1 MRALV
6 IHAPHD
12 LRIDDVPVVQPGA
25 GEVKVRVRM
34 GGICGS
40 DLHYFHNGGFGA
52 IRIREP
58 MSLGHE
64 VAGTVTAVG
73 SGVTCVAVGD
83 KVAVNPSKPCGHCRF
98 CIEGD
103 RQQCLDMRFFG
114 SAMRFPHL
122 QGAFREELII
132 DETQAVKVLPDT
144 PFEEA
149 VFSEPLSV
157 ALHAVSGA
165 GSLVGKRVLVTGT
178 GTIGCL
184 VIACARYAGAAEI
197 VATDVADNALVV
209 AAKMGADRTVN
220 VASEPAILEGFTA
233 DKGYFDAAFE
243 CSGNGGVIA
252 SLTQMVRPRGA
263 ITLNR
268 HGRRSAAADQCACHQ
283 GTDFARQLSLRPG
296 ICLVGRSADAPCDR
310 CQTPAHRYLSP
321 QRCGE
326 GIRSGK
332 RQVEVDES
340 SDQLRLSRRAVGS
353 SHQPPL
359 CSST

>member
-263 ITLNR
+263 ITLIGMGAEVPLPISVLVTKELTL
-268 HGRRSAAADQCACHQ
+268 HGSFR
-283 GTDFARQLSLRPG
+283 F
-296 ICLVGRSADAPCDR
+296 DR
-310 CQTPAHRYLSP
+310 EYAWS
-321 QRCGE
+321 
-326 GIRSGK
+326 
-332 RQVEVDES
+332 VD
-340 SDQLRLSRRAVGS
+340 LLTRRAIDVR
-353 SHQPPL
+353 PL
-359 CSST
+359 LTGIFPLKDAVKAFEVASDKSKSMKVLINFD

>member
-12 LRIDDVPVVQPGA
+12 LRIDDVLVVQPGT

-64 VAGTVTAVG
+64 VAGTVTAIG

-98 CIEGD
+98 CMEGE

-122 QGAFREELII
+122 QGAFREELIV

-149 VFSEPLSV
+149 AFSEPLSV
-157 ALHAVSGA
+157 ALHAVSA
-165 GSLVGKRVLVTGT
+165 TGSLVGKRVLVTGA

-197 VATDVADNALVV
+197 VATDVSDNALAV
-209 AAKMGADRTVN
+209 AAKMGADRIVN
-220 VASEPAILEGFTA
+220 VASDPGILDHFTA
-233 DKGYFDAAFE
+233 DKGFFDAAFE

-263 ITLNR
+263 ITLVGMGAEVPLPISVLVTKELAL
-268 HGRRSAAADQCACHQ
+268 HGSFRFDRE
-283 GTDFARQLSLRPG
+283 FAWS
-296 ICLVGRSADAPCDR
+296 
-310 CQTPAHRYLSP
+310 
-321 QRCGE
+321 
-326 GIRSGK
+326 
-332 RQVEVDES
+332 VD
-340 SDQLRLSRRAVGS
+340 LLTRRAIDVR
-353 SHQPPL
+353 PL
-359 CSST
+359 LTGIFPLQDAVKAFEVASDKSKSMKVQIAFD

>member
-64 VAGTVTAVG
+64 VAGTVTAIG

-98 CIEGD
+98 CMEGE

-122 QGAFREELII
+122 QGAFREELIV

-149 VFSEPLSV
+149 AFSEPLSV
-157 ALHAVSGA
+157 ALHAVSAA
-165 GSLVGKRVLVTGT
+165 GSLVGKRVLVTGA

-197 VATDVADNALVV
+197 VATDVSDNALAV
-209 AAKMGADRTVN
+209 AAKMGADRIVN
-220 VASEPAILEGFTA
+220 VASDPGILDHFTA
-233 DKGYFDAAFE
+233 DKGFFDAAFE

-263 ITLNR
+263 ITLVGMGAEVPLPISVLVTKELAL
-268 HGRRSAAADQCACHQ
+268 HGSFRFDRE
-283 GTDFARQLSLRPG
+283 FAWS
-296 ICLVGRSADAPCDR
+296 
-310 CQTPAHRYLSP
+310 
-321 QRCGE
+321 
-326 GIRSGK
+326 
-332 RQVEVDES
+332 VD
-340 SDQLRLSRRAVGS
+340 LLTRRAIDVR
-353 SHQPPL
+353 PL
-359 CSST
+359 LTGIFPLQDAVKAFEVASDKSKSMKVQIAFD